1 MAETRTDFVNRIMG
15 LSLGGIQGMYSYC
28 NDQTRRVL
36 FSLNQVHGED
46 SHLIL
51 SPSWAHN
58 GFKHSLKH
66 IGKILDHGYDLY
78 VFKTMTK
85 KNAKGQT
92 VSAEFE
98 PKIEKRQLYFDGKCY
113 FALPINMTLIQQND
127 EFEKAVVRSTKDDV
141 TARRERLKIASSI
154 PETRVVTTT
163 VFVRNPD
170 VVAEVLYQAN
180 GCCQR
185 CKKPA
190 PFQRSSDGTP
200 YLEVHHKLPLA
211 LDGKDNVE
219 NAIALCPN
227 CHREMHFGM

>member
-1 MAETRTDFVNRIMG
+1 MTETRTDFVNRIMG

-36 FSLNQVHGED
+36 FSLNQAHGED

-51 SPSWAHN
+51 SPDWAHN
-58 GFKHSLKH
+58 GFQHSLKH
-66 IGKILDHGYDLY
+66 IGKILDQGYDLY

-85 KNAKGQT
+85 KNAKGRT
-92 VSAEFE
+92 VSVEFE
-98 PKIEKRQLYFDGKCY
+98 PQIEKRQLHFDGKCY
-113 FALPINMTLIQQND
+113 FALPFNITLKQQHE
-127 EFEKAVVRSTKDDV
+127 EFEKAVVRSSNDDV
-141 TARRERLKIASSI
+141 KARRERLKVAPAK

-170 VVAEVLYQAN
+170 VVAEVLYQAK

-190 PFQRSSDGTP
+190 PFQRISDGTP

-211 LDGKDNVE
+211 LDGEDNVG